1 MENNNPTLIFDF
13 DGTLADTLAFTVNS
27 ALEISRNLNL
37 LSEEKV
43 DFEKYRTMDSKDF
56 LTELKISNL
65 KLMYFIFKYQRR
77 LTKEI
82 DKTKTFDGLPEV
94 LKELKKSGVRL
105 GICTSN
111 SKKNVKVFLKNN
123 NMEYFEFIYNSL
135 DYFRK
140 DRILEKAI
148 RKFNLDKD
156 SVTYVG
162 DEVRDI
168 TAAKKA
174 GIKVA
179 SVTWG
184 YNLES
189 VLTENNPDFI
199 INQPKDL
206 LNISA
211 Q

>member
-1 MENNNPTLIFDF
+1 MENNNTTLIFDF

-27 ALEISRNLNL
+27 ALEINRNLNL
-37 LSEEKV
+37 LSEEKI

-56 LTELKISNL
+56 LGGLKISNL
-65 KLMYFIFKYQRR
+65 KLIFFIYKYQRK

-82 DKTKTFDGLPEV
+82 NNTKTFEGLPEI
-94 LKELKKSGVRL
+94 LDELNKIGIRI

-111 SKKNVKVFLKNN
+111 SKTNVRKFLENN
-123 NMEYFEFIYNSL
+123 KINGFEFIFTSL

-140 DRILEKAI
+140 EKILERAI
-148 RKFNLDKD
+148 KKYKLRKEN
-156 SVTYVG
+156 VIYVG

-168 TAAKKA
+168 TAARNA

-179 SVTWG
+179 SVSWG

-189 VLTENNPDFI
+189 VLLKNSPDYL

-206 LNISA
+206 LNLIL
-211 Q
+211 